1 MTTVAPTANPSAAAA
16 STAGAAKPGA
26 KSIAGDFDRFLL
38 LLTTQLQHQDPLSP
52 MDATQFTTQ
61 LVQFSQVEQSVNMN
75 KYLSDLVDL
84 QVSAQMQ
91 SAFGYVGQTVDVLS
105 DQVPLKDGEADL
117 FFAVAGKPTEVAV
130 QILDASGKTVRT
142 LAGSIEGGIQRLAW
156 DGRDNNG
163 RRVADGIYTVQ
174 LVAKDG
180 DGVALPA
187 QTGFAGLVSE
197 VTNINGQMQLYV
209 NELAIPMTE
218 IVSVRKPAATDA

>member
-1 MTTVAPTANPSAAAA
+1 M
-16 STAGAAKPGA
+16 
-26 KSIAGDFDRFLL
+26 
-38 LLTTQLQHQDPLSP
+38 SP

-105 DQVPLKDGEADL
+105 DEIPLAEGEADL
-117 FFAVAGKPTEVAV
+117 FYAVAGKPTAVAL
-130 QILDASGKTVRT
+130 QILDANGKTVRT
-142 LAGSIEGGIQRLAW
+142 MVGSAETGIQRMTW
-156 DGRDNNG
+156 DGRDG
-163 RRVADGIYTVQ
+163 SGTKVKDGTYTVK
-174 LVAKDG
+174 VIAEDP

-187 QTGFAGLVSE
+187 QAGYSGSVSE

-209 NELAIPMTE
+209 NGLQIPMTE
-218 IVSVRKPAATDA
+218 IVSVRKTAADA